1 MDRKG
6 VIAGIWLIG
15 LGILFLFNFIWPGIL
30 ILIGL
35 SMVATAVMPAPK
47 REMPA
52 IPAAPAPP
60 ASEQPPA
67 EKPSE
72 GLIEPLP
79 PVLAEKAD
87 MIYKQSLLP
96 ETCPACG
103 GPVKQN
109 AAQVV
114 WNDEHTAV
122 CPFCAAK
129 LKVTPP
135 AAA

>member
-1 MDRKG
+1 MNRRN

-15 LGILFLFNFIWPGIL
+15 LGILFLFNFIWPGVL

-35 SMVATAVMPAPK
+35 SMIATAVMPVEK

-52 IPAAPAPP
+52 VPPPPAPGQPTP
-60 ASEQPPA
+60 AVQPEAP
-67 EKPSE
+67 
-72 GLIEPLP
+72 GEPLP

-87 MIYKQSLLP
+87 LLYKQSLLP

-103 GPVKQN
+103 GPVKLN
-109 AAQVV
+109 AHQVV
-114 WNDEHTAV
+114 WNDDETAV

-135 AAA
+135 PAA

>member
-1 MDRKG
+1 MNRRN

-15 LGILFLFNFIWPGIL
+15 LGILFLFNFIWPGVL

-35 SMVATAVMPAPK
+35 SMIATAVMPVEK

-52 IPAAPAPP
+52 VPPPPAPGQPTP
-60 ASEQPPA
+60 AVQPEAP
-67 EKPSE
+67 
-72 GLIEPLP
+72 GEPLP
-79 PVLAEKAD
+79 PVLTEKAD
-87 MIYKQSLLP
+87 LLYKQSLLP

-109 AAQVV
+109 AHQVV
-114 WNDEHTAV
+114 WNDDETAV

-135 AAA
+135 PAA

>member
-1 MDRKG
+1 MNRKNA
-6 VIAGIWLIG
+6 IAGIWLIG

-35 SMVATAVMPAPK
+35 TMVVTAFMPVER

-52 IPAAPAPP
+52 IPPAPTPPVPSQFAAAP
-60 ASEQPPA
+60 QPEDA
-67 EKPSE
+67 
-72 GLIEPLP
+72 GEPLP
-79 PVLAEKAD
+79 PILADKAD
-87 MIYKQSLLP
+87 LLYKQSLLP

-109 AAQVV
+109 AQQVV
-114 WNDEHTAV
+114 WNDDQTAV

-129 LKVTPP
+129 LKITPP
-135 AAA
+135 AGS